1 MNQLS
6 FQKFKKTLTEL
17 KEDSPKDTVEYKKL
31 SPAEK
36 QAVKD
41 VFTLL
46 GNTKGEIISKVD
58 SIVKQVAK
66 KRNVKISSIEDCCAT
81 LGNGIPLN
89 PSGVFKYTMDRN
101 SLMYLVCK
109 YSLGFLPVSCS
120 TVFTSAKA
128 VYF

>member
-17 KEDSPKDTVEYKKL
+17 KEDSPKETAEFKKL

-46 GNTKGEIISKVD
+46 GNTKGEIITKVD
-58 SIVKQVAK
+58 SIIKQVAK
-66 KRNVKISSIEDCCAT
+66 KRNVKVSAIED
-81 LGNGIPLN
+81 
-89 PSGVFKYTMDRN
+89 
-101 SLMYLVCK
+101 
-109 YSLGFLPVSCS
+109 
-120 TVFTSAKA
+120 
-128 VYF
+128 YFDNEILKSRK

>member
-1 MNQLS
+1 MLNNLS
-6 FQKFKKTLTEL
+6 FQKFKNKLTERKKDGP
-17 KEDSPKDTVEYKKL
+17 KETAEFKKL

-66 KRNVKISSIEDCCAT
+66 KRNVKVSAIEDYFD
-81 LGNGIPLN
+81 NEILN
-89 PSGVFKYTMDRN
+89 
-101 SLMYLVCK
+101 
-109 YSLGFLPVSCS
+109 
-120 TVFTSAKA
+120 
-128 VYF
+128 